1 MEAPGTY
8 HHSIMVGNLAEVAA
22 EEVGGNSLLA
32 RVAAYYHDIGKIK
45 RPYFFKENQLGKDNP
60 HDKLTPNLSTLI
72 IISHVK
78 DGSEMAKEYKL
89 PKIIKDIIEEH
100 HGTSVVKYFYLTM
113 KNSSEEFE
121 SINEDDFKYSGPIQE
136 QRNQV

>member
-1 MEAPGTY
+1 M
-8 HHSIMVGNLAEVAA
+8 
-22 EEVGGNSLLA
+22 
-32 RVAAYYHDIGKIK
+32 
-45 RPYFFKENQLGKDNP
+45 GKDNP

-113 KNSSEEFE
+113 K
-121 SINEDDFKYSGPIQE
+121 IQVK
-136 QRNQV
+136 NLKA